1 MTVVARVGDLAPG
14 EVRAVVAGGVEIALV
29 RTADGE
35 YHAIKDMCSHG
46 RVALSDGD
54 VVGRTLECW
63 KHGSAFDLATGKP
76 TSLPATR
83 PVPVYPVTIDGED
96 VVVDVETS
104 ETPTA

>member
-14 EVRAVVAGGVEIALV
+14 EVRAVEVDGEEIALV
-29 RTADGE
+29 RTEDGT
-35 YHAIKDMCSHG
+35 YRAIRDKCSHG

-54 VVGRTLECW
+54 VVGNTLECW
-63 KHGSAFDLATGKP
+63 KHGSAFDLCTGRP

-96 VVVDVETS
+96 VVVDTAH
-104 ETPTA
+104 PTA

>member
-1 MTVVARVGDLAPG
+1 MTVVARVNDLAPG
-14 EVRAVVAGGVEIALV
+14 EVRALEVDGVEIALV
-29 RTADGE
+29 RTADGG
-35 YHAIKDMCSHG
+35 YHAIRDKCSHG

-63 KHGSAFDLATGKP
+63 KHGSAFDLTSGRP

-96 VVVDVETS
+96 VLVDTHIDTTE
-104 ETPTA
+104 A